1 MNFWQRALKSITRR
15 KGKSFILFLVLFIL
29 GNVIAGAVA
38 IQQSTANVER
48 ETKRKMGNVATV
60 EMDWEGFDK
69 DHADVSE
76 EERSRED
83 FYPKPPALDVYK
95 QIGQLSYVKQYDY
108 QMMGSLE
115 TKELKAYVPEDG
127 SIQMGGQYFTLKGG
141 NLTQPIDMQEGLIRL
156 DEGEGLTEKDLNEL
170 TNAVLISKEVAE
182 LNNLSVGDQ
191 LVWDIRT
198 DIMMGGGSEIVDDEE
213 NDGTEETSDDS
224 NSASFDYPVTIAGIF
239 SVVKKDQSNQNDSS
253 DQSGSQNSDTI
264 WQVMDQINTFYASNN
279 LVLDYTKIQAE
290 KVWG

>member
-76 EERSRED
+76 EERSQED

-239 SVVKKDQSNQNDSS
+239 R
-253 DQSGSQNSDTI
+253 
-264 WQVMDQINTFYASNN
+264 
-279 LVLDYTKIQAE
+279 
-290 KVWG
+290 